1 MITKHII
8 LITAF
13 ALTIKL
19 ISCNR
24 VEYDREFSRRL
35 SMDIEKLQEDPPVID
50 GNLIYNPDILI
61 GLYEKDKGLLH
72 ARWDS
77 WENIDQI
84 LYSIRNVYRDG
95 LNPEDYHLL
104 AIEDLVDLLLTSE
117 EVNIAD
123 SALLELLLTDAF
135 LLLSAHLAGGKVD
148 NRTFMP
154 RWKVPGI
161 REGVDTQRFVD
172 STLQNKQIIENLR
185 GLVPGHPEYARLKH
199 SLLKYRQIEEK
210 GGWQSFRKVLPN
222 LEKGMWH
229 PDIHLLRER
238 LAAEQGDIEPGSDDE
253 NLFDHS
259 LREQVILFQ
268 QRNGLEANGIVDAAT
283 VRMLNVSVYQR
294 LDMIEVNLERW
305 RWLSYD
311 PRESFIRVNIP
322 EFKLYVMEN
331 DEIVISI
338 RAIAGTRERQTPVY
352 SSAVTSI
359 ELNPYWFIPPSILIN
374 DIIPAVRRNIFYL
387 EDRHMRIF
395 RDDWTEVD
403 PMSVDWESDF
413 EEGFPYIIRQDPGP
427 YNEMG
432 RVKFLFPNPYYI
444 AIHDTPFRE
453 LFEKPDR
460 TLSSG
465 CIRIDRP
472 VELAAWILKDDP
484 VWTRSDI
491 IKIIDQGENHSV
503 DLEEPVPVEIL
514 YLTVWPDDNG
524 TVHFREDIYK
534 LDRQVLEALKE
545 DPPLPGL

>member
-1 MITKHII
+1 MAALI
-8 LITAF
+8 LIAAF
-13 ALTIKL
+13 AITTIL
-19 ISCNR
+19 ISCGH
-24 VEYDREFSRRL
+24 EGYEKEFSGRL
-35 SMDIEKLQEDPPVID
+35 SMNLEKLREDPPVID

-104 AIEDLVDLLLTSE
+104 AIEDLVDLLLTSDK
-117 EVNIAD
+117 VDIAD
-123 SALLELLLTDAF
+123 SARLELLLTDAF

-148 NRTFMP
+148 HKNFLP
-154 RWKVPGI
+154 RWRVTGI
-161 REGVDTQRFVD
+161 KEGVDTQNFMD
-172 STLQNKQIIENLR
+172 STLQNRQIIENIR
-185 GLVPGHPEYARLKH
+185 DLVPGHPEYAGLKQ

-210 GGWQSFRKVLPN
+210 GGWESFRTGLPR
-222 LEKGMWH
+222 LEKGIRH
-229 PDIHLLRER
+229 PDIQLLRER
-238 LAAEQGDIEPGSDDE
+238 LADEQGDIEPDSDDK

-259 LREQVILFQ
+259 LQDQVILFQ
-268 QRNGLEANGIVDAAT
+268 ERNGLKANGIVDANT
-283 VRMLNVSVYQR
+283 VRMLNVSVYDR

-305 RWLSYD
+305 RWVGYD
-311 PRESFIRVNIP
+311 PHESFVRVNIP
-322 EFKLYVMEN
+322 EFKLYVIEN
-331 DEIVISI
+331 EEPVLSI

-352 SSAVTSI
+352 SSVITSI
-359 ELNPYWFIPPSILIN
+359 ELNPYWFVPPNILLN

-387 EDRHMRIF
+387 EDRHMRIL
-395 RDDWTEVD
+395 RDDWTGVD

-413 EEGFPYIIRQDPGP
+413 EDGFPYIIRQDPGP

-432 RVKFLFPNPYYI
+432 RIKFLFPNPYYI
-444 AIHDTPFRE
+444 TIHDTPFRE

-484 VWTRSDI
+484 VWTRAHI

-514 YLTVWPDDNG
+514 YLTVWPDDDG

-545 DPPLPGL
+545 DPPLQGL